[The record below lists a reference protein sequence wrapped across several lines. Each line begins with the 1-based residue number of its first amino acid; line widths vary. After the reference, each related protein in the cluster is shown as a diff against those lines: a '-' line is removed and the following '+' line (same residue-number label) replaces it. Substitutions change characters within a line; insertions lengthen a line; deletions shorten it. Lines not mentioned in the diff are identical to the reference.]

1 MRRKGPSFSSRIR
14 WSLETNELAE
24 LRSRKR
30 ERGEPVLDLTESNPT
45 MAGISY
51 PAYGILRSFADDA
64 VLRYMPDPRGSLS
77 AREAIAGYYR
87 GRGAE
92 IRPEDLF
99 LTASTS
105 EAYSFLFKLLCDG
118 GDEVLV
124 PRPSYPLFDFLAALD
139 EVRPLPYLLRFDGA
153 WHLDFPT
160 LESSLTE
167 RTRALVAVHPNNPT
181 GSYLSLEEGE
191 RLLDLELPLIADEV
205 FLDFPLS
212 GQEPS
217 TFARSTRG
225 LVFVLSGLS
234 KLAGL
239 PQMKLGWIAIAGDR
253 ELRKEA
259 ATRLEHIA
267 DTYLSV
273 GAPVQAAAPRL
284 FELAPSIRREI
295 SERIRRNL
303 AALREAAAS
312 APEVTLHEPQG
323 GWYATLRLPAVR
335 KSEEWALS
343 LLDQES
349 VYVHPGAF
357 FGFELEACII
367 VSLLTSTDPFEEGI
381 RRLFQAKNRKAPSG

>member
-1 MRRKGPSFSSRIR
+1 GIVPSF
-14 WSLETNELAE
+14 AE
-24 LRSRKR
+24 
-30 ERGEPVLDLTESNPT
+30 
-45 MAGISY
+45 
-51 PAYGILRSFADDA
+51 DA
-64 VLRYMPDPRGSLS
+64 VLRYAPDPRGSPT

-87 GRGAE
+87 DRGAH

-139 EVRPLPYLLRFDGA
+139 DVRPWSYPLRFDGA
-153 WHLDFPT
+153 WHLDFAA

-181 GSYLSLEEGE
+181 GSYLSADEGE

-212 GQEPS
+212 EREPA

-239 PQMKLGWIAIAGDR
+239 PQMKLGWIAIAGER
-253 ELRKEA
+253 ELRREA
-259 ATRLEHIA
+259 ALRLEHIA

-273 GAPVQAAAPRL
+273 GAPVQVAAPRL

-295 SERIRRNL
+295 SERTRRNL
-303 AALREAAAS
+303 TALREAAAS
-312 APEVTLHEPQG
+312 APEVTLLEPQG

-335 KSEEWALS
+335 RSEEWALS
-343 LLDQES
+343 LLDEQS
-349 VYVHPGAF
+349 VYVHPGSF
-357 FGFELEACII
+357 FGFELEACLV
-367 VSLLTSTDPFEEGI
+367 VSLLTPAGPFDEGL
-381 RRLFQAKNRKAPSG
+381 RRLLSAKNPKALSD